1 MIAATY
7 FTNELTFESMIEYLA
22 DIVDNEDQRKAIAE
36 IIRDAKVNFF
46 LIQAPKV

>member
-36 IIRDAKVNFF
+36 IIRDAKVNFL